1 MQHGHQEP
9 AQRSWS
15 PPAFVRRWGWSRA
28 LRHVLMRSPHLPPP
42 RPLAATPAA
51 GIATCSG
58 GTSQL
63 SAAVRFQSHRECQAR
78 HSGES
83 RNGRSSQLIDHPR
96 TEPGRLRRSRASV
109 RTSPSRNGSH
119 GGLGSRRPRACS
131 MLHEHQRHAQRALPH
146 GAFGTMEWAATRAV
160 SDPDAFAASGPAT
173 VARSPTGNAMHVTR
187 LKARPGM
194 LRRRSATHQPSPVTV
209 SDPAQAC
216 APVPVGMQAKLPRR
230 GRSDEPSDP
239 ARRAARRAAR
249 R

>member
-1 MQHGHQEP
+1 
-9 AQRSWS
+9 
-15 PPAFVRRWGWSRA
+15 
-28 LRHVLMRSPHLPPP
+28 MRSPHLPPP
-42 RPLAATPAA
+42 RPPAATPAA

-209 SDPAQAC
+209 SDPAPAC